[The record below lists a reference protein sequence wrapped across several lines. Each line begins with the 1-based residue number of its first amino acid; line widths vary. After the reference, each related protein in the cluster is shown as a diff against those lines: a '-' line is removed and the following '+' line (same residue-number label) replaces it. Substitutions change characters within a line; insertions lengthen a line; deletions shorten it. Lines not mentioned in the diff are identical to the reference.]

1 MLSVA
6 HVCHIS
12 LRFSRKV
19 KNFEWMMEWCYGS
32 LDEKNIYFILLWCII
47 RLECIQLH
55 IHHLHTWP
63 TICTMHTHPPT
74 SLLKIQGCEWATFMH
89 NLPQNKHTRT
99 LTHRGKAIFKLS
111 FVVRKEK
118 QCHKCKYF
126 NPILSLLWHYL
137 AALLLI
143 MAGNCWVCPADYVTN
158 CPFKTPGFL
167 TILTWNITN
176 FQLYDDKPTKKGI
189 GIFFHV
195 PIYILP
201 SRV

>member
-1 MLSVA
+1 MLWEPRWKKNIFYSSVVHHPFRMHTVA
-6 HVCHIS
+6 HTPSSHMTYHMHHAHAPTHQPTQNSGMWMGHIYAQPPS
-12 LRFSRKV
+12 K
-19 KNFEWMMEWCYGS
+19 
-32 LDEKNIYFILLWCII
+32 
-47 RLECIQLH
+47 Q
-55 IHHLHTWP
+55 T
-63 TICTMHTHPPT
+63 HTHT
-74 SLLKIQGCEWATFMH
+74 DTQ
-89 NLPQNKHTRT
+89 
-99 LTHRGKAIFKLS
+99 GKAIFKLS